1 MAKKNR
7 NNNFKK
13 NALIA
18 VLILCV
24 TFVCLLIGL
33 EKLQYSIHSPPHHVK
48 DPILPPSPPSLSNES
63 FTSSSST
70 ATPTNPNNEKRVESG
85 TWTSNQVFQSIFIPD
100 PQIGPPPLP
109 SFSPPSTSNCP
120 LQPPPLENP
129 LISNNHINLIN
140 KPYASS
146 VAQCH
151 LTDQGCIK
159 NVRKEEPCNKIFTY
173 YLPPPNSQACFDVPT
188 N

>member
-48 DPILPPSPPSLSNES
+48 DPILPPSPLLSTES
-63 FTSSSST
+63 FST
-70 ATPTNPNNEKRVESG
+70 ATPTNPRNEKRVESG
-85 TWTSNQVFQSIFIPD
+85 YLTQNHVFDSIFIPD

-109 SFSPPSTSNCP
+109 ILSPPSTSNCP
-120 LQPPPLENP
+120 LLPPPLENP